1 MKLTNRGWFVV
12 GFVSALLLLGLIEIS
27 TNLWWTQN
35 GYCWGQM
42 TECLNNE

>member
-12 GFVSALLLLGLIEIS
+12 GFVSALLLMGLIEIS

-35 GYCWGQM
+35 GYCWGEM
-42 TECLNNE
+42 LECLNNE